1 MSNNKNFDRKSYQAD
16 SLNNHLLSKSLFNP
30 EANNSIKQ
38 DLLYFKNDVLK
49 DIRRLEEK
57 INIKLTEQTV
67 VNNEQYEAYEKKL
80 DSLSTKIIQV
90 NTIISDNTLLTEK
103 INNFQ
108 TFKSKAEDNLLALN
122 SRIFNIQKE
131 SKDAT
136 LNLENTIEENL
147 KYPGI
152 IGKNC
157 RFSNFRFFID
167 FILSNFKTLN
177 SFKDEIQNY
186 DFAEFKRKVS
196 NDLQECRYAVSE
208 NYQNSRRLLENN
220 IKEFNKKLTEFNNLY
235 EKKFENYDDTIKD
248 FKNKIND
255 YLFIYEQKLEE
266 KFNTLENTWNDK
278 FTEQLNEINN
288 LKNKF
293 INDINNIK
301 NSISKNNK
309 SIEYLKKTI
318 EKNILLTKMN
328 NTNYRKPL
336 FEKKK
341 DSRYPLAMT
350 NNDNNQILDNNM
362 LNSDEKSNLEHSL
375 VYYTNMRMKQLNIIE
390 HSKSFDKSNN
400 NEISLKNYY
409 SEDQLRN
416 TKESMAFTQDEF
428 NNDGKRF
435 SNLIKFNLKK
445 SIPKMYLNKY
455 NNCKKVVFQNNYS
468 ITNIPNIKI
477 KKVVLPENINNR
489 NKIIKISKTTLM
501 KNKGKR
507 VMSNNPSIPKKYF
520 LQNSDNFSMNKNM
533 LNNFNNFNYYN
544 APKINKNQNS
554 KRKNINFVESAKIIG
569 RRPLSKRPK
578 NINLLSQIQAKNKND
593 IFDSAGEL
601 KKNKT
606 RSLSFEK
613 NKKEKNEK
621 DEKIQIGF
629 RKTFIANN
637 QVQEL
642 LLINARNL
650 KKSRKIKM

>member
-1 MSNNKNFDRKSYQAD
+1 MSSNKNLDRVSYQAD
-16 SLNNHLLSKSLFNP
+16 SLNNHLIAKPIFNP

-38 DLLYFKNDVLK
+38 DLLYFKNDVLR

-80 DSLSTKIIQV
+80 DLLSTKIVQV
-90 NTIISDNTLLTEK
+90 NTMISDNTSLEEK

-108 TFKSKAEDNLLALN
+108 AFKSKAEDNLLALN

-131 SKDAT
+131 SKEDT
-136 LNLENTIEENL
+136 TKLEKIIEENM

-157 RFSNFRFFID
+157 RFSSFRLFID
-167 FILSNFKTLN
+167 FILSNIKTLT
-177 SFKDEIQNY
+177 SFKEEIQNY
-186 DFAEFKRKVS
+186 EFGEFKRKVN
-196 NDLQECRYAVSE
+196 NDLQECRFAISE
-208 NYQNSRRLLENN
+208 NYKNSRRLLENS
-220 IKEFNKKLTEFNNLY
+220 IKEFNNKLDEFNNIY
-235 EKKFENYDDTIKD
+235 EKKLDNYDESIKD

-255 YLFIYEQKLEE
+255 YLFVYEQKLED

-278 FTEQLNEINN
+278 FTQQLNEINN

-301 NSISKNNK
+301 NSISKNEK
-309 SIEYLKKTI
+309 SIEYLKNTV
-318 EKNILLTKMN
+318 EKNILLTKLN
-328 NTNYRKPL
+328 NTNYKKSL
-336 FEKKK
+336 KK
-341 DSRYPLAMT
+341 DYRYPLAMT
-350 NNDNNQILDNNM
+350 NNDRDN
-362 LNSDEKSNLEHSL
+362 DEKTNSEHTIEH
-375 VYYTNMRMKQLNIIE
+375 YTNMRMKQLNIIE
-390 HSKSFDKSNN
+390 HSKSFDKYN
-400 NEISLKNYY
+400 NEIGLKNYY

-416 TKESMAFTQDEF
+416 TKEIMAFTQEDF
-428 NNDGKRF
+428 NNDGKRIN
-435 SNLIKFNLKK
+435 SLIKFNLKK

-455 NNCKKVVFQNNYS
+455 NNCKKVVFLNNYS
-468 ITNIPNIKI
+468 ITNIPNIKV

-507 VMSNNPSIPKKYF
+507 VMSNNPSISKKYF
-520 LQNSDNFSMNKNM
+520 LQNSDNLSMNKNM
-533 LNNFNNFNYYN
+533 LNNYNNFNHYN
-544 APKINKNQNS
+544 ATKINKNQNY
-554 KRKNINFVESAKIIG
+554 KKKNINFVKSAKIIG
-569 RRPLSKRPK
+569 RRPFSKRPN
-578 NINLLSQIQAKNKND
+578 NINLLSQIQTKNKND
-593 IFDSAGEL
+593 IFDSAGDL